1 MTSTKAFMNDT
12 DISNILYSIYILY
25 ISKSRTGITLCS
37 ILRTVSINQYGKKK
51 KVKQTTWHSCSNKM
65 RVRLC
70 QELILFTST
79 Y

>member
-51 KVKQTTWHSCSNKM
+51 AKQTTWHSCSYKT